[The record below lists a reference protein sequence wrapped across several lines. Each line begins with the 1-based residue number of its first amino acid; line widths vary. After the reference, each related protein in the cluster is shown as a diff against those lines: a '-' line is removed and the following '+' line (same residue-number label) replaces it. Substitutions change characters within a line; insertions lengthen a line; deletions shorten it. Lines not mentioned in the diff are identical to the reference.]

1 MRELYHEFPEA
12 NDLLA
17 LSPERL
23 GRKVLPILRKQKG
36 QFSLHNCALEI
47 PFEGES
53 YHGAPGYSLEYKEE
67 ILLALSE
74 AFAWLKFQYL
84 IVERPENSKGIWMVL
99 GRKARQMEIAVDKRP
114 GIEQSTWQLGTSLY

>member
-1 MRELYHEFPEA
+1 MRELYREFPEA
-12 NDLLA
+12 PDLLA
-17 LSPERL
+17 LSTEEL
-23 GRKVLPILRKQKG
+23 GWRVLSILRKQKG

-53 YHGAPGYSLEYKEE
+53 YHGAPGYSLDCKDE

-99 GRKARQMEIAVDKRP
+99 GRKARQMESVIDPSRLQVA
-114 GIEQSTWQLGTSLY
+114 